1 MILHPS
7 LPPTSIC
14 TYIAG
19 ATPETNGVCR
29 TEIYIKSSPT
39 KVESPHSLGTNI
51 AAEPTDYELPQDV
64 VPASYEQPV
73 CCLAEPA
80 YESPE
85 YALPIIPRNTT
96 LSQQYEVPLSAL
108 PTLVVRSIYNIL

>member
-1 MILHPS
+1 MHPY
-7 LPPTSIC
+7 LPPTFIC
-14 TYIAG
+14 TYIAV

-29 TEIYIKSSPT
+29 TNVYIKSST
-39 KVESPHSLGTNI
+39 TQVESPHPLGTNI
-51 AAEPTDYELPQDV
+51 VAEPSDYELPQDV

-73 CCLAEPA
+73 CCLEEPA

-85 YALPIIPRNTT
+85 YALPILPRNTT

-108 PTLVVRSIYNIL
+108 PTLVVRSIYI